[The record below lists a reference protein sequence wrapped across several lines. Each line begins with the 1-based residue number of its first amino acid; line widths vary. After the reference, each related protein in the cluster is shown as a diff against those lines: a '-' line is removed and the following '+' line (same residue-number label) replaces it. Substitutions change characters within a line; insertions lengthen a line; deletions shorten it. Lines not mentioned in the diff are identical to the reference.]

1 MLKHLRWEFDVVAG
15 HAGAGDGG
23 IDNARTEAVQCVA
36 KLVEQRGGV
45 VPADEC
51 RLTRQ
56 RLREVAVVG
65 DDRRDGAVEVFLGS
79 VAAHPGAR
87 LLPLSGVWVEVP
99 QPHHHAGRVT
109 DSPDPHVGM
118 VDGHFPGIGRL
129 KLQSEQLAGR
139 EEHRL
144 AEVVELQVGCDLA
157 LVEVVLRPADF
168 FSVEAVVPRGD
179 LDPCPFRIGDGL
191 HVGHLLA
198 DSRHG
203 GLPDRLHQF
212 HGTFGRL
219 GHRVF
224 QPPVG
229 VGRVAEQLGAA
240 GPQREDRG
248 DSAVVVGGTAARA
261 AIDEH
266 PPDPLSRV
274 AALGMGE
281 EGLDA
286 RPRVGDGPAAL
297 LATGLRGLGGG
308 LTQRVRQACQIG
320 GIVEKDGP
328 VVFVAEQVLAEG
340 RGQRRQLLVERRELR
355 LRCGIEPRTV
365 ADKMGV
371 GQPDD
376 PLLLGRQRCLLP

>member
-1 MLKHLRWEFDVVAG
+1 MYPEGTATAFQMAADLG
-15 HAGAGDGG
+15 YDG
-23 IDNARTEAVQCVA
+23 
-36 KLVEQRGGV
+36 
-45 VPADEC
+45 
-51 RLTRQ
+51 
-56 RLREVAVVG
+56 
-65 DDRRDGAVEVFLGS
+65 VEVMVGTDAPS
-79 VAAHPGAR
+79 QDSYA
-87 LLPLSGVWVEVP
+87 LLDLMQTHQVPVLSIHSPCLLVTQRVWGTEP
-99 QPHHHAGRVT
+99 WG
-109 DSPDPHVGM
+109 
-118 VDGHFPGIGRL
+118 
-129 KLQSEQLAGR
+129 KLRRAQA
-139 EEHRL
+139 
-144 AEVVELQVGCDLA
+144 
-157 LVEVVLRPADF
+157 
-168 FSVEAVVPRGD
+168 
-179 LDPCPFRIGDGL
+179 
-191 HVGHLLA
+191 
-198 DSRHG
+198 
-203 GLPDRLHQF
+203 
-212 HGTFGRL
+212 
-219 GHRVF
+219 
-224 QPPVG
+224 
-229 VGRVAEQLGAA
+229 VAEQLGAA

-248 DSAVVVGGTAARA
+248 DRAVVVGGTAARA